1 MIANPCDSVLTP
13 GIYGS
18 SEGLL
23 ARLKKTVF
31 NSTNNTAGYILWA
44 PEYHCAFSDQDEKPG
59 DATPYNCGNLFLW
72 ASDSADQQPFN
83 DKEDNLGEMA
93 YGSQQSQTFVPAT
106 AKSSAFTADD
116 PARSFLDSDLVQ
128 DARTISACIRMKYT
142 GQMYHASGEIAFIED
157 LPIQS
162 LLYGADGS
170 EAASVNQLFQQA
182 NHTAR
187 LGAHNAEIVARPDE
201 HADTFRDDRAT
212 PIDVAISDR
221 EAGLP
226 SQRSQ
231 SSVSQDGKIRS
242 PSVFGFAWRGIDLGT
257 ANSVNLA
264 FDLVKNIEWRP
275 EPVSG
280 LTHAT
285 PVQLSPIP
293 LTQSAVA
300 YLDEHHPG
308 WTTRL
313 FQGLGTAARLALAGG
328 SMALRGA
335 AFAGGAARMGLLPLP
350 SPQLLLR

>member
-1 MIANPCDSVLTP
+1 MVANPCDATLTP

-31 NSTNNTAGYILWA
+31 NSTGDSCGYILWA
-44 PEYHCAFSDQDEKPG
+44 PEYHCAFTDQDEKTGYPT
-59 DATPYNCGNLFLW
+59 DYNCGNLFLW
-72 ASDSADQQPFN
+72 SSDSADQQPFN
-83 DKEDNLGEMA
+83 DKSDNDSQMA
-93 YGSQQSQTFVPAT
+93 YGSIKSEAFIAAT
-106 AKSSAFTADD
+106 AQSSAFTATD
-116 PARSFLDSDLVQ
+116 PAQPFLQSDIVQ
-128 DARTISACIRMKYT
+128 DARTISSCIRLKYT

-162 LLYGADGS
+162 LLYGAAGA

-187 LGAHNAEIVARPDE
+187 LGVQNAEIIARPDE
-201 HADTFRDDRAT
+201 HAGTFRDSFVT
-212 PIDVAISDR
+212 PIDVAITNR
-221 EAGLP
+221 EVSTP
-226 SQRSQ
+226 TQISQ
-231 SSVSQDGKIRS
+231 SNVSSDGKIRS

-257 ANSVNLA
+257 ATSVNLA

-285 PVQLSPIP
+285 PVTLSPIP

-308 WTTRL
+308 WTSRL
-313 FQGLGTAARLALAGG
+313 FSGLGAAARLALAGG
-328 SMALRGA
+328 RLALRGA
-335 AFAGGAARMGLLPLP
+335 AFAGGAARMGLLPAP
-350 SPQLLLR
+350 NAQLLLQ